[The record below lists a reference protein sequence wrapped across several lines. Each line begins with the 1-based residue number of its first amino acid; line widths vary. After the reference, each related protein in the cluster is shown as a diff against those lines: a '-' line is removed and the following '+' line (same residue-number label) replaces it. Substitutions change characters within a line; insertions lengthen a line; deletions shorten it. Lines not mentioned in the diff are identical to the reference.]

1 MRGKRL
7 ARQLFLPYL
16 WITIVVVVVVGLYG
30 AHTLRRFYLEHLGM
44 DLEARARLCA
54 RQMIELLE
62 RDDTAGV
69 DVAAKELGKTT
80 STRITVILPS
90 GEVLGDTE
98 ENPRHMDNHKHRPE
112 VQEALDGAVG
122 QSTRYSATLQEEF
135 MYVAVPVY
143 RNDSLAAIV
152 RTSVPVT
159 AIDEAL
165 GAILHRILVGA
176 LVATGLI
183 AAVSLWISLRI
194 SGPLEELKVGAERFA
209 RGELDHRLRSSSTEE
224 IGGLAEAM
232 NRMAEQL
239 DERIQTVLRQQNELE
254 AVLGSMEEGVLA
266 IDNEGT
272 VLNLN
277 EACGKLLG
285 SDPEKLKG
293 RIVHEVIRKSDFLQ
307 FVESSL
313 SSPSSVEGD
322 IRICDTEDRWF
333 DARGTALYDAQRR
346 KIGVLIVFHDV
357 TRLRRL
363 EKVRSDFVANVSHE
377 LKTPITS
384 IKGFVETLL
393 DGAVRDEEN
402 AVRFLRIVSRQV
414 NRLEAIVE
422 DLLTLSWLEK
432 GSEEHG
438 TRLESG
444 PVRDVLQAATELCEK
459 KAADKD
465 ISIQLECDKTLAVEM
480 NAPMLEQAVVNL
492 VDNAIKYS
500 ETGDTVDVTAAL
512 EQHEIVIRVA
522 DSGHGIESKHLPRL
536 FERFYRA
543 DKARSRELGGTGL
556 GLAIVKHIVLAHR
569 GSVHV
574 ESTIGRGSTF
584 SIHLPPAGS

>member
-1 MRGKRL
+1 
-7 ARQLFLPYL
+7 
-16 WITIVVVVVVGLYG
+16 
-30 AHTLRRFYLEHLGM
+30 
-44 DLEARARLCA
+44 
-54 RQMIELLE
+54 
-62 RDDTAGV
+62 
-69 DVAAKELGKTT
+69 
-80 STRITVILPS
+80 
-90 GEVLGDTE
+90 
-98 ENPRHMDNHKHRPE
+98 
-112 VQEALDGAVG
+112 
-122 QSTRYSATLQEEF
+122 

-143 RNDSLAAIV
+143 RNGSLAAIV

-159 AIDEAL
+159 AINEAL

-254 AVLGSMEEGVLA
+254 AVLGSMDEGVLA
-266 IDNEGT
+266 VDNEGT

-333 DARGTALYDAQRR
+333 NARGTALYDAQRR

-422 DLLTLSWLEK
+422 DLLTLSQGHLHPTGVRQDVDGRDERLPA
-432 GSEEHG
+432 GAGGRQPDRQRDQVQRDREHG
-438 TRLESG
+438 RRHGRAGATRNRHSRGGQRPRHRAQTPAASVRTLLSGRQGPES
-444 PVRDVLQAATELCEK
+444 
-459 KAADKD
+459 
-465 ISIQLECDKTLAVEM
+465 
-480 NAPMLEQAVVNL
+480 
-492 VDNAIKYS
+492 
-500 ETGDTVDVTAAL
+500 
-512 EQHEIVIRVA
+512 
-522 DSGHGIESKHLPRL
+522 
-536 FERFYRA
+536 
-543 DKARSRELGGTGL
+543 
-556 GLAIVKHIVLAHR
+556 
-569 GSVHV
+569 
-574 ESTIGRGSTF
+574 
-584 SIHLPPAGS
+584 